1 MTAPP
6 GYELNIITITVGDDF
21 GATRTMN
28 DIPNGQALAQATW
41 TVKRLEDF
49 AAPGDATAVWQK
61 TITTADV
68 ANTGQIEDSGAITR
82 TGRLR
87 WDGTYLESLL
97 SSLAASMC
105 TTCRSCRP
113 LGNSS
118 RWNAACSSRTAKS
131 PRVRST
137 P

>member
-6 GYELNIITITVGDDF
+6 GYELSIITITVGDDF

-82 TGRLR
+82 VARLR

-97 SSLAASMC
+97 LIPGREYVYDMQVVS
-105 TTCRSCRP
+105 
-113 LGNSS
+113 
-118 RWNAACSSRTAKS
+118 TAGKQFTMERGMLVAYGEVTQS
-131 PRVRST
+131 
-137 P
+137 

>member
-6 GYELNIITITVGDDF
+6 GYELSIITITVGDDF

-82 TGRLR
+82 VARLR

-97 SSLAASMC
+97 LVPGREYVYDMQVVS
-105 TTCRSCRP
+105 
-113 LGNSS
+113 
-118 RWNAACSSRTAKS
+118 TAGKQFTMERGMLVAYGEVTQS
-131 PRVRST
+131 
-137 P
+137 